1 MNLSYWD
8 GGGKISGTKS
18 FNIGCFPL
26 LLKSLAVLFFIAM
39 YLSVIMFSRS
49 CILNS
54 EKSKDISSKLH
65 F

>member
-8 GGGKISGTKS
+8 GGGKIYGTKS

-39 YLSVIMFSRS
+39 YLPVIMFSRS
-49 CILNS
+49 FILNS